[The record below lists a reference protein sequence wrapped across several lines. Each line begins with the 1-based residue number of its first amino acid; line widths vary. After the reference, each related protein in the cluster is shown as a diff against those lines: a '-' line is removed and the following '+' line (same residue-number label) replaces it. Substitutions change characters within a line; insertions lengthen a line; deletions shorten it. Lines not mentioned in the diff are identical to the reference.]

1 LCIILNKSY
10 KMQERRILLNESSFT
25 KLCKFGF
32 IIFTSLETGRDD
44 ISMTRL
50 DIKNLAKGQIVE
62 KNIGNL
68 YKILLQDNI
77 DSELIKEIIKRSP
90 IYSELYYEL

>member
-1 LCIILNKSY
+1 
-10 KMQERRILLNESSFT
+10 MQEKRILLTELSFT
-25 KLCKFGF
+25 NLCKFGF
-32 IIFTSLETGRDD
+32 IVFNSPETGRDD
-44 ISMTRL
+44 ISMTKL
-50 DIKNLAKGQIVE
+50 DIKSLAKGQIVE

-68 YKILLQDNI
+68 YKIAIQDNL